1 MGTSNYFE
9 IIIHLHYFSLS
20 TSCNIL
26 FPLLVGMGHDYD
38 DVDDEEDDV
47 WIFVSVDVVE
57 QIDE

>member
-1 MGTSNYFE
+1 MGSSNYFE

-26 FPLLVGMGHDYD
+26 FPMLVGLGHDYD
-38 DVDDEEDDV
+38 DVDDEE
-47 WIFVSVDVVE
+47 IFVLSDVVE

>member
-1 MGTSNYFE
+1 M
-9 IIIHLHYFSLS
+9 
-20 TSCNIL
+20 
-26 FPLLVGMGHDYD
+26 LVGLGHDYD